1 MSRLTDFLENSRTAR
16 LIQQVEQGEDV
27 DIRRVLTLQ
36 ALELSRMSELALL
49 DALEIQEAANV
60 ECERLGS
67 GG

>member
-36 ALELSRMSELALL
+36 ALELARMSELALL

-60 ECERLGS
+60 ECERLG
-67 GG
+67 GN